1 MGLLLDQT
9 GRVNLTGIRDPAQAE
24 RLLLL
29 ESIATVLA
37 VPDLGSPPSGT
48 VVAPALGR
56 RHWRRHSGDTIS
68 DRLPAPLSHTARSNA
83 QEGGVLAASRANAC
97 P

>member
-1 MGLLLDQT
+1 MGLLLEQN

-37 VPDLGSPPSGT
+37 VPDLGSPPSG
-48 VVAPALGR
+48 
-56 RHWRRHSGDTIS
+56 
-68 DRLPAPLSHTARSNA
+68 
-83 QEGGVLAASRANAC
+83 
-97 P
+97 